1 MDRNRANS
9 HAPSRKFNHFAAAAL
24 FNSFLHLAALRAD
37 DGPWGGSVL
46 LPEAHMH
53 PMLNTAIKAARRG
66 ATVINR
72 ASFDLDRVTVTE
84 KQHNDFVTDV
94 DQAAEQA
101 IIEVLS
107 KAYPSHAFLAEESGA
122 SANTNDEN
130 EFVWIIDPLDGTTNF
145 IHGFPQYCVSIALQ
159 QRGVTTQAVIYDPVR
174 NDLFTATKGA
184 GAFLNEKRIRVTKL
198 DRIANALLSTGY
210 APGSNRALEEYLK
223 MYQVMGERCQGLRR
237 PGSAALDLAYVA
249 AGRLDGFYEK
259 GLKPW
264 DIAAGA
270 LLITES
276 GGIVGEFS
284 GESDYLHKGDVVA
297 ASPKIF
303 AQMVALLAP
312 FA

>member
-1 MDRNRANS
+1 
-9 HAPSRKFNHFAAAAL
+9 
-24 FNSFLHLAALRAD
+24 
-37 DGPWGGSVL
+37 
-46 LPEAHMH
+46 MH
-53 PMLNTAIKAARRG
+53 PMLNTAIKAARRA

-72 ASFDLDRVTVTE
+72 ASFDLDRVVVTE

-107 KAYPSHAFLAEESGA
+107 KAYPDHAILGEESGA
-122 SANTNDEN
+122 SANTHDEN
-130 EFVWIIDPLDGTTNF
+130 EYQWIIDPLDGTTNF
-145 IHGFPQYCVSIALQ
+145 IHGFPQYCVSIALAH
-159 QRGVTTQAVIYDPVR
+159 RGVITQAVIYDPVR

-184 GAFLNEKRIRVTKL
+184 GAYLNEKRIRVTKL
-198 DRIANALLSTGY
+198 DRISNALLGTGY
-210 APGSNRALEEYLK
+210 VAGSARALDEYLK
-223 MYQVMGERCQGLRR
+223 MYAIMGERSQGVRR
-237 PGSAALDLAYVA
+237 AGSAALDLAYVA
-249 AGRLDGFYEK
+249 CGRLDGFYEK

-270 LLITES
+270 LMITES

-284 GESDYLHKGDVVA
+284 GESEYLYKGDVIA

-303 AQMVALLAP
+303 GQMITLLTP